1 MKKLLLD
8 NAYESWKNAIATHN
22 KILDGLSTLKFKKEF
37 VASLH
42 NAVELFLKQ
51 IMIDQNNKGVVIRSR
66 DAGLWAA
73 YDSLDTSTTS
83 LATFFSTLTEAQLSS
98 FYSIGFQGLID
109 KHHLLLNISDTVI
122 KSQLEKLQGLRNDET
137 HFFLDATFL
146 SETDFV
152 LLHNFMIEFYNLLL
166 NNDIF
171 PDYLLV
177 FDTGKRVLPIQYEEL
192 SFDCKPLNSSFT
204 YLKALQDSTYVQL
217 LSGVF
222 HEFADISTPRGSVYS
237 LAKTIVYQYPEYES
251 QFTEILSFL
260 ELAEKN
266 NMLEYSCE
274 TIETGECSEL
284 IPDKIDVFSI
294 SIKH

>member
-1 MKKLLLD
+1 MKNLLLV
-8 NAYESWKNAIATHN
+8 NAYESWRQAIKAHD
-22 KILDGLSTLKFKKEF
+22 KIQNGLSTLNYQKEF

-42 NAVELFLKQ
+42 NSVELFLKQ
-51 IMIDQNNKGVVIRSR
+51 LMIINNDHDIFPNEPHNRNLPLWQAFSQSN
-66 DAGLWAA
+66 DLTDFLSGLNMN
-73 YDSLDTSTTS
+73 D
-83 LATFFSTLTEAQLSS
+83 LSA
-98 FYSIGFQGLID
+98 FYSIGFTKLIA
-109 KHHLLLNISDTVI
+109 KHDVLLSLGSNLFET
-122 KSQLEKLQGLRNDET
+122 QLKKLQELRNNET
-137 HFFLDATFL
+137 HFYIDNSFL
-146 SETDFV
+146 SETDFIM
-152 LLHNFMIEFYNLLL
+152 LHDFMIEFYNQLL

-177 FDTGKRVLPIQYEEL
+177 FGTGKRVLPIQYEEL
-192 SFDCKPLNSSFT
+192 SFDRKPLNSSFT

-217 LSGVF
+217 LSDVF
-222 HEFADISTPRGSVYS
+222 HEFSDISTPWGSVYS
-237 LAKTIVYQYPEYES
+237 LAKTIVYHYPKYES

-284 IPDKIDVFSI
+284 IPDKIEVFAI